1 MDRFKEIYNDNKW
14 LEEKTAEQI
23 SGKSHENQKK
33 NFDLD
38 VADEKEL
45 YDRFSVLDNQ
55 VEWFKRNNLIRMGSS
70 WLTIF

>member
-14 LEEKTAEQI
+14 LEEKTAEQT

-45 YDRFSVLDNQ
+45 NNRFSVLDNQ
-55 VEWFKRNNLIRMGSS
+55 VE
-70 WLTIF
+70 